1 MPPAEQNGG
10 GAKRAPSA
18 DLDHGAHGAA
28 AAGAGGADAAPPM
41 PSESRGLHTRTLS
54 FSELPR

>member
-28 AAGAGGADAAPPM
+28 AGAGVADAAPPM

-54 FSELPR
+54 FSELQR